1 MWWHFSHLP
10 RKCKA
15 KRALTGKKVRDFG
28 RTILAPKRDFVESF
42 ALSWSSF
49 RIACRLILTRQKNK
63 NKNRFCMGLQTPIH
77 LETTRGLGGGLGSI
91 HKEPRGSLAL
101 WDSGFRDSPDK
112 LLVQRIQTN
121 GKNWFPLMWGEKD
134 WKRREESVVNASGN
148 YQPLVLLD
156 LTYQLQIG
164 SLICVV
170 FFLLEQKDV
179 SN

>member
-1 MWWHFSHLP
+1 MGWHFSHLP
-10 RKCKA
+10 GKRKA

-28 RTILAPKRDFVESF
+28 RTILAPKRVLWRAFPYPDHPFTLHVDR
-42 ALSWSSF
+42 AK
-49 RIACRLILTRQKNK
+49 TKNE
-63 NKNRFCMGLQTPIH
+63 NRFCMCLQTPIH

-91 HKEPRGSLAL
+91 HKEPLGSLAL

-121 GKNWFPLMWGEKD
+121 EKNWFPLMWGEKD
-134 WKRREESVVNASGN
+134 WKRREESVVNASGK
-148 YQPLVLLD
+148 YHPLVLLD

-164 SLICVV
+164 SLIWIV